1 MGVEFAR
8 PRSVFR
14 IGDDRC
20 LTSRTASARR
30 REVNATRS
38 SSARRVALSMVQAEG
53 DDDSM
58 DAELKHRAALRGS
71 RLGVKGDHVTPHK
84 ASSHLWGQGV
94 GEWPW
99 VDAWRPLLGLNS
111 LGDCRDRR
119 GGVSSG
125 ARTSNLSGQIISLSG
140 GPPSGGGRSRLRSFY
155 CSWTWERAFI
165 KGAFAEGAEVSA
177 LSIAR
182 GNGKSCLLAGVAAS
196 GVSPGGPLQG
206 NRREIVCVASS
217 FMQARIIF
225 EDVLAMEKKRSAE
238 VWEMLRRSKNESQG
252 RKRKLNAIKR
262 DLVDGKPVEDILAR
276 HFRVA
281 VQAHLGVQNGT
292 V

>member
-1 MGVEFAR
+1 MA
-8 PRSVFR
+8 
-14 IGDDRC
+14 
-20 LTSRTASARR
+20 
-30 REVNATRS
+30 
-38 SSARRVALSMVQAEG
+38 
-53 DDDSM
+53 
-58 DAELKHRAALRGS
+58 
-71 RLGVKGDHVTPHK
+71 
-84 ASSHLWGQGV
+84 QGL
-94 GEWPW
+94 
-99 VDAWRPLLGLNS
+99 A
-111 LGDCRDRR
+111 
-119 GGVSSG
+119 
-125 ARTSNLSGQIISLSG
+125 LSGQIIAFLEGLHLAG
-140 GPPSGGGRSRLRSFY
+140 GDHDLEPFKVLD
-155 CSWTWERAFI
+155 WERAFI

-196 GVSPGGPLQG
+196 GVSHGGPLQG